1 MRVSLGEG
9 GEGGGG
15 CGGLVGALEKRPVM
29 GVVAEEEEEKRTKV
43 VKREKGATTTLEKR
57 WPPWNLLDFKEV
69 LPAVMRVN
77 PALFLPL
84 MAEYAAPTWA
94 ILISGFFMLLSVSL
108 SMYLIF
114 QHLSAYNNP
123 EEQKFV
129 LGVILMVPCY
139 AVESYVSLVNPD
151 TSVYCGILRDA
162 YEAFAM
168 YCFGRYIT
176 ACLGGEERTIAFLKR
191 EGGEDSGEPL
201 LHGASEKGII
211 HHHFPVNYILKP
223 WRMGVRFY
231 QIIKFGIFQY
241 VIIKTLTASLSL
253 ILQPFGAY
261 CDGEFNLRCGYP
273 YFAAVLNFS
282 QYWALYCLVEWYTAT
297 KDELAHIKPLAK
309 FLSFKSIGIMIAI
322 MYSLGLVRSP
332 LAQSLELKSSIQDFI
347 ICIEMGIA
355 SVVHLYVFP
364 AKPYALLGNHRSPE
378 NISVL
383 GDYAA
388 TDPVD
393 PDEIK
398 DISRPT
404 KLRLPQLEPDEI
416 IVTNVKESVR
426 DFVIGS
432 GEYVIKDLKFTMK
445 QAVRPVGKRFE
456 KLMKKGKFGQ
466 SRDDNWVST
475 STPQRAIHG
484 IDDPLICGS
493 SSDSGIGRG
502 KRHRRDTVGKAATR
516 HQMGMSYGDAAG
528 KSRNHDILLYR
539 SYGIAS
545 WVADSLV
552 NFGASVQLP

>member
-1 MRVSLGEG
+1 
-9 GEGGGG
+9 
-15 CGGLVGALEKRPVM
+15 
-29 GVVAEEEEEKRTKV
+29 
-43 VKREKGATTTLEKR
+43 
-57 WPPWNLLDFKEV
+57 
-69 LPAVMRVN
+69 MRVN

-191 EGGEDSGEPL
+191 EGGRDSGEPL

-211 HHHFPVNYILKP
+211 HHHFP
-223 WRMGVRFY
+223 
-231 QIIKFGIFQY
+231 

-322 MYSLGLVRSP
+322 MYSLGLKSVGT
-332 LAQSLELKSSIQDFI
+332 ELGVKVKHSRFH
-347 ICIEMGIA
+347 
-355 SVVHLYVFP
+355 HLY
-364 AKPYALLGNHRSPE
+364 R
-378 NISVL
+378 VL

-456 KLMKKGKFGQ
+456 KLMKKGGKFGQ

-502 KRHRRDTVGKAATR
+502 KRHRRDV
-516 HQMGMSYGDAAG
+516 SSAG
-528 KSRNHDILLYR
+528 VVDSWEGSDQTSDGYELRNT
-539 SYGIAS
+539 S

-552 NFGASVQLP
+552 RSEYCKCRIPQIVPCFKGPSVIEFLYRSARYCTRTQVHNSLCNFVKVADTNWMYAKLLGSTP

>member
-1 MRVSLGEG
+1 M
-9 GEGGGG
+9 
-15 CGGLVGALEKRPVM
+15 
-29 GVVAEEEEEKRTKV
+29 
-43 VKREKGATTTLEKR
+43 
-57 WPPWNLLDFKEV
+57 

-77 PALFLPL
+77 PVLFLPL

-191 EGGEDSGEPL
+191 EGGGDSGEPL

-309 FLSFKSIGIMIAI
+309 FLSFKSIVFLTWWQGIMIAI

-364 AKPYALLGNHRSPE
+364 AKPYSLLGNHRSPE

-456 KLMKKGKFGQ
+456 KLMKKKGKFGQ

-502 KRHRRDTVGKAATR
+502 KRHRRDV
-516 HQMGMSYGDAAG
+516 SSAG
-528 KSRNHDILLYR
+528 VVDSWEGSDQTSDGYVIRGRRWEIKKS
-539 SYGIAS
+539 
-545 WVADSLV
+545 
-552 NFGASVQLP
+552 

>member
-1 MRVSLGEG
+1 
-9 GEGGGG
+9 
-15 CGGLVGALEKRPVM
+15 
-29 GVVAEEEEEKRTKV
+29 
-43 VKREKGATTTLEKR
+43 
-57 WPPWNLLDFKEV
+57 
-69 LPAVMRVN
+69 MRVN
-77 PALFLPL
+77 LGLLVPL
-84 MAEYAAPTWA
+84 MAKYAAPTWA

-114 QHLSAYNNP
+114 EHLSAYNNP

-151 TSVYCGILRDA
+151 SSVYCGILRDG

-176 ACLGGEERTIAFLKR
+176 ACLEVFGLAGRMESAPRGLALGKRDFVSFLLLLSLARWLQLVCEGAIFLAQDVEAHGKQTNSLAGQAWGGEDRTIAFLKR
-191 EGGEDSGEPL
+191 EGGEHSGEPL
-201 LHGASEKGII
+201 LHHASEKGII

-223 WRMGVRFY
+223 WRLGVRFY
-231 QIIKFGIFQY
+231 QIIKF

-253 ILQPFGAY
+253 ILQPFGLY
-261 CDGEFNLRCGYP
+261 CDGEFNWGCGYP
-273 YFAAVLNFS
+273 YFAVVLNFS

-297 KDELAHIKPLAK
+297 KDELAHIQPLAK
-309 FLSFKSIGIMIAI
+309 FLSFKSIVFLTWWQGVIIAI

-364 AKPYALLGNHRSPE
+364 AKPYELLGKHHAPG

-383 GDYAA
+383 EDYAA
-388 TDPVD
+388 ADPVD

-404 KLRLPQLEPDEI
+404 KMRLPQLEPDEI
-416 IVTNVKESVR
+416 NATNIRESVR

-432 GEYVIKDLKFTMK
+432 GEYVIKDFKFTVN
-445 QAVRPVGKRFE
+445 QAVRPVEKRFD
-456 KLMKKGKFGQ
+456 KMKKNIKFRQ
-466 SRDDNWVST
+466 SRDDNWVSAA
-475 STPQRAIHG
+475 TPERIVRG
-484 IDDPLICGS
+484 IDDPLISGS
-493 SSDSGIGRG
+493 ASDSGIGKG
-502 KRHRRDTVGKAATR
+502 KRHRRDSSSSGIVDSWEGSDQASDGYVIR
-516 HQMGMSYGDAAG
+516 GRRWEIR
-528 KSRNHDILLYR
+528 KS
-539 SYGIAS
+539 
-545 WVADSLV
+545 
-552 NFGASVQLP
+552 

>member
-1 MRVSLGEG
+1 
-9 GEGGGG
+9 
-15 CGGLVGALEKRPVM
+15 
-29 GVVAEEEEEKRTKV
+29 
-43 VKREKGATTTLEKR
+43 
-57 WPPWNLLDFKEV
+57 
-69 LPAVMRVN
+69 MRVN
-77 PALFLPL
+77 LGLLLPL
-84 MAEYAAPTWA
+84 MDKYAAPTWA

-114 QHLSAYNNP
+114 EHLSAYNNP

-139 AVESYVSLVNPD
+139 AIESYVSLVNPD

-176 ACLGGEERTIAFLKR
+176 ACLGGEDRTIAFLKR

-201 LHGASEKGII
+201 LHHVSEKGVI
-211 HHHFPVNYILKP
+211 HHHFPINYILKP
-223 WRMGVRFY
+223 WRLGVRFY
-231 QIIKFGIFQY
+231 HIIKFGIFQY

-253 ILQPFGAY
+253 ILQPFGVY
-261 CDGEFNLRCGYP
+261 CDGEFKWGCGYP
-273 YFAAVLNFS
+273 YFAVVLNFS

-309 FLSFKSIGIMIAI
+309 FLSFKSIVFLTWWQGVIIAI

-332 LAQSLELKSSIQDFI
+332 LAQSLELKTSIQDFI
-347 ICIEMGIA
+347 ICIEMGVA

-364 AKPYALLGNHRSPE
+364 AKPYELLGKQYSPT

-388 TDPVD
+388 SDPVD

-404 KLRLPQLEPDEI
+404 KVRLPQLEPDEI
-416 IVTNVKESVR
+416 IATNIKESVR

-432 GEYVIKDLKFTMK
+432 GEYVVKDFKFTVN
-445 QAVRPVGKRFE
+445 QAVRPVEKRFD
-456 KLMKKGKFGQ
+456 KMKNNIKFRQ
-466 SRDDNWVST
+466 SRDDNWVSA
-475 STPQRAIHG
+475 STPERTIRG
-484 IDDPLICGS
+484 IDDPLISGS
-493 SSDSGIGRG
+493 ASDSGIVGKG
-502 KRHRRDTVGKAATR
+502 KRHRRDSSSAAAVDSWEGTEQAPDGFVIR
-516 HQMGMSYGDAAG
+516 GRRWEIK
-528 KSRNHDILLYR
+528 KS
-539 SYGIAS
+539 
-545 WVADSLV
+545 
-552 NFGASVQLP
+552 

>member
-1 MRVSLGEG
+1 
-9 GEGGGG
+9 
-15 CGGLVGALEKRPVM
+15 
-29 GVVAEEEEEKRTKV
+29 
-43 VKREKGATTTLEKR
+43 
-57 WPPWNLLDFKEV
+57 V
-69 LPAVMRVN
+69 LSASMRVN
-77 PALFLPL
+77 LGLLLPL
-84 MAEYAAPTWA
+84 ADKYAAPTWA

-114 QHLSAYNNP
+114 EHLSAYNNP

-139 AVESYVSLVNPD
+139 AIESYVSLVNPD
-151 TSVYCGILRDA
+151 TSVYCGILRDG

-201 LHGASEKGII
+201 LHHASEKGVI
-211 HHHFPVNYILKP
+211 HHHFPINYILKP
-223 WRMGVRFY
+223 WRLGVRFY

-253 ILQPFGAY
+253 ILQPFGVY
-261 CDGEFNLRCGYP
+261 CEGEFKWGCGYP
-273 YFAAVLNFS
+273 YFAVVLNFS

-309 FLSFKSIGIMIAI
+309 FLSFKSIVFLTWWQGVIIAI

-364 AKPYALLGNHRSPE
+364 AKPYELLGKQYSPT

-388 TDPVD
+388 SDPVD

-404 KLRLPQLEPDEI
+404 KVRLPQLEPDEI
-416 IVTNVKESVR
+416 IATNIKESVQ
-426 DFVIGS
+426 DFVVGS
-432 GEYVIKDLKFTMK
+432 GKYVIKDFKFTVK
-445 QAVRPVGKRFE
+445 QAVGPVEKRFD
-456 KLMKKGKFGQ
+456 KMKK
-466 SRDDNWVST
+466 N
-475 STPQRAIHG
+475 I
-484 IDDPLICGS
+484 
-493 SSDSGIGRG
+493 
-502 KRHRRDTVGKAATR
+502 
-516 HQMGMSYGDAAG
+516 
-528 KSRNHDILLYR
+528 
-539 SYGIAS
+539 
-545 WVADSLV
+545 
-552 NFGASVQLP
+552 

>member
-1 MRVSLGEG
+1 
-9 GEGGGG
+9 
-15 CGGLVGALEKRPVM
+15 
-29 GVVAEEEEEKRTKV
+29 
-43 VKREKGATTTLEKR
+43 
-57 WPPWNLLDFKEV
+57 
-69 LPAVMRVN
+69 MRVN
-77 PALFLPL
+77 SALLLPL
-84 MAEYAAPTWA
+84 MAKYTAPTWA
-94 ILISGFFMLLSVSL
+94 ILISGFFMLLSVSF
-108 SMYLIF
+108 STYLIF

-139 AVESYVSLVNPD
+139 AAESYVSLVNPD

-176 ACLGGEERTIAFLKR
+176 ACLGGEDRTIAFLKR

-201 LHGASEKGII
+201 LHHASEKGII

-223 WRMGVRFY
+223 WRVGVRFY

-261 CDGEFNLRCGYP
+261 CEGEFNLRCGYP

-282 QYWALYCLVEWYTAT
+282 QYWALYCLVAWYMAT
-297 KDELAHIKPLAK
+297 KDELSHIKPLAK
-309 FLSFKSIGIMIAI
+309 FLSFKSIVFLTWWQGVMIAI

-332 LAQSLELKSSIQDFI
+332 LAQSLELKTSIQDFI

-364 AKPYALLGNHRSPE
+364 AKPYALLGNHHSPG

-383 GDYAA
+383 GDYASS
-388 TDPVD
+388 DPVD

-404 KLRLPQLEPDEI
+404 KLRLPQLEPDER
-416 IVTNVKESVR
+416 IVTNIKESVR

-432 GEYVIKDLKFTMK
+432 GEYVIKDLKFTVN
-445 QAVRPVGKRFE
+445 QAVRPVEKRFD
-456 KLMKKGKFGQ
+456 KLMKKRIKFTK
-466 SRDDNWVST
+466 SRDDNWVSA
-475 STPQRAIHG
+475 STPERAILG
-484 IDDPLICGS
+484 IDDPLLCGS
-493 SSDSGIGRG
+493 ASDSGISRG
-502 KRHRRDTVGKAATR
+502 KRHHRDISSGGVVDSWEGSDQTSDGYVIRGRRWEIK
-516 HQMGMSYGDAAG
+516 
-528 KSRNHDILLYR
+528 R
-539 SYGIAS
+539 S
-545 WVADSLV
+545 
-552 NFGASVQLP
+552 

>member
-1 MRVSLGEG
+1 
-9 GEGGGG
+9 
-15 CGGLVGALEKRPVM
+15 
-29 GVVAEEEEEKRTKV
+29 
-43 VKREKGATTTLEKR
+43 
-57 WPPWNLLDFKEV
+57 
-69 LPAVMRVN
+69 MRVN
-77 PALFLPL
+77 TALLLPL

-94 ILISGFFMLLSVSL
+94 ILFSLFFMLLSVSM
-108 SMYLIF
+108 STYLIF

-176 ACLGGEERTIAFLKR
+176 ACLGGEDRTVAFLRR

-201 LHGASEKGII
+201 LHGSSEKGII
-211 HHHFPVNYILKP
+211 HHHFPVNYVLKP

-273 YFAAVLNFS
+273 YFAAILNFS

-322 MYSLGLVRSP
+322 MYSLGLESVSTELGVKIKHSRFYH
-332 LAQSLELKSSIQDFI
+332 LHRAQ
-347 ICIEMGIA
+347 MGIA

-364 AKPYALLGNHRSPE
+364 AKPYALLGSHHHSPE

-383 GDYAA
+383 GDYASF
-388 TDPVD
+388 DPVD

-456 KLMKKGKFGQ
+456 KLMKKRGKFGQ
-466 SRDDNWVST
+466 SRDDNWVSA
-475 STPQRAIHG
+475 SSPQRAIHG
-484 IDDPLICGS
+484 IDDPLLCGS
-493 SSDSGIGRG
+493 TSDSGTGIGRG
-502 KRHRRDTVGKAATR
+502 KRHRKDVSSG
-516 HQMGMSYGDAAG
+516 
-528 KSRNHDILLYR
+528 
-539 SYGIAS
+539 GIVDS
-545 WVADSLV
+545 WEGSDQTSDGY
-552 NFGASVQLP
+552 N

>member
-1 MRVSLGEG
+1 
-9 GEGGGG
+9 
-15 CGGLVGALEKRPVM
+15 
-29 GVVAEEEEEKRTKV
+29 
-43 VKREKGATTTLEKR
+43 
-57 WPPWNLLDFKEV
+57 
-69 LPAVMRVN
+69 MRVN
-77 PALFLPL
+77 LGLLLPL
-84 MAEYAAPTWA
+84 VDKYAAPTWA

-139 AVESYVSLVNPD
+139 AIESYVSLVNPD
-151 TSVYCGILRDA
+151 TSVYCGILRDG

-176 ACLGGEERTIAFLKR
+176 ACLGGEEKTIAFLKR

-201 LHGASEKGII
+201 LHRASEKGVI
-211 HHHFPVNYILKP
+211 HHHFPINYILKP
-223 WRMGVRFY
+223 WRLGVRFY

-253 ILQPFGAY
+253 ILQPFGIY
-261 CDGEFNLRCGYP
+261 CEGEFKWGCGYP
-273 YFAAVLNFS
+273 YFAVVLNFS

-309 FLSFKSIGIMIAI
+309 FLSFKSIVFLTWWQGVIIAI

-364 AKPYALLGNHRSPE
+364 AKPYELLGKQYSPTD
-378 NISVL
+378 ISVL

-388 TDPVD
+388 SDPVD

-404 KLRLPQLEPDEI
+404 KVRLPQLEPDEI
-416 IVTNVKESVR
+416 IATNIKESVQ
-426 DFVIGS
+426 DFVVGS
-432 GEYVIKDLKFTMK
+432 GKYVIKDFKFTVK
-445 QAVRPVGKRFE
+445 QAVRPVEKRFD
-456 KLMKKGKFGQ
+456 KMKKNIKFRQ
-466 SRDDNWVST
+466 SQDDNWVSASPPERT
-475 STPQRAIHG
+475 IRG
-484 IDDPLICGS
+484 IDDPLISGS
-493 SSDSGIGRG
+493 ASDSGVVKG
-502 KRHRRDTVGKAATR
+502 KRHRTDPSSGGTV
-516 HQMGMSYGDAAG
+516 D
-528 KSRNHDILLYR
+528 
-539 SYGIAS
+539 S
-545 WVADSLV
+545 WEGTEQAPDGFVIRGRRWEIKKL
-552 NFGASVQLP
+552 

>member
-1 MRVSLGEG
+1 MLS
-9 GEGGGG
+9 
-15 CGGLVGALEKRPVM
+15 AS
-29 GVVAEEEEEKRTKV
+29 
-43 VKREKGATTTLEKR
+43 
-57 WPPWNLLDFKEV
+57 
-69 LPAVMRVN
+69 MRVN
-77 PALFLPL
+77 LGLLLPL
-84 MAEYAAPTWA
+84 ADKYAAPTWA

-114 QHLSAYNNP
+114 EHLSAYNNP

-139 AVESYVSLVNPD
+139 AIESYVSLVNPG
-151 TSVYCGILRDA
+151 TSVYCGILRDG

-201 LHGASEKGII
+201 LHHASEKGVI
-211 HHHFPVNYILKP
+211 HHHFPINYILKP
-223 WRMGVRFY
+223 WRLGVRFY

-253 ILQPFGAY
+253 ILQPFGVY
-261 CDGEFNLRCGYP
+261 CEGEFKWGCGYP
-273 YFAAVLNFS
+273 YFAVVLNFS

-309 FLSFKSIGIMIAI
+309 FLSFKSIVFLTWWQGVIIAI

-364 AKPYALLGNHRSPE
+364 AKPYELLGKQYSPT

-388 TDPVD
+388 SDPVD

-404 KLRLPQLEPDEI
+404 KVRLPQLEPDEI
-416 IVTNVKESVR
+416 IATNIKESVQ
-426 DFVIGS
+426 DFVVGS
-432 GEYVIKDLKFTMK
+432 GKYVIKDFKFTVK
-445 QAVRPVGKRFE
+445 QAVRPVEKRFD
-456 KLMKKGKFGQ
+456 KMKKNIKLRQ
-466 SRDDNWVST
+466 SRDDNWVSA
-475 STPQRAIHG
+475 STPERTIRG
-484 IDDPLICGS
+484 IDDPLISGS
-493 SSDSGIGRG
+493 ASDSGIGKG
-502 KRHRRDTVGKAATR
+502 KRHRRDP
-516 HQMGMSYGDAAG
+516 SSAG
-528 KSRNHDILLYR
+528 AVD
-539 SYGIAS
+539 S
-545 WVADSLV
+545 WEGTEQTPDGFVIRGRRWEIKKL
-552 NFGASVQLP
+552 

>member
-1 MRVSLGEG
+1 
-9 GEGGGG
+9 
-15 CGGLVGALEKRPVM
+15 
-29 GVVAEEEEEKRTKV
+29 
-43 VKREKGATTTLEKR
+43 
-57 WPPWNLLDFKEV
+57 
-69 LPAVMRVN
+69 MRVN
-77 PALFLPL
+77 LGLLLPL
-84 MAEYAAPTWA
+84 MDKYAAPTWA

-114 QHLSAYNNP
+114 EHLSAYNNP

-139 AVESYVSLVNPD
+139 AIESYVSLVNPD
-151 TSVYCGILRDA
+151 TSVYCGILRDG

-201 LHGASEKGII
+201 LHHASEKGVI
-211 HHHFPVNYILKP
+211 HHHFPINYILKP
-223 WRMGVRFY
+223 WRLGVRFY

-253 ILQPFGAY
+253 ILQPFGVY
-261 CDGEFNLRCGYP
+261 CDGEFKWGCGYP
-273 YFAAVLNFS
+273 YFAVVLNFS

-309 FLSFKSIGIMIAI
+309 FLSFKSIVFLTWWQGVIIAI

-364 AKPYALLGNHRSPE
+364 AKPYELLGKQYSPT

-388 TDPVD
+388 SDPVD

-404 KLRLPQLEPDEI
+404 KVRLPQLEPDEI
-416 IVTNVKESVR
+416 IATNIKESVR

-432 GEYVIKDLKFTMK
+432 GEYVIKDFKFTVN
-445 QAVRPVGKRFE
+445 QAVRPVEKRFD
-456 KLMKKGKFGQ
+456 KMKKNIKFRQ
-466 SRDDNWVST
+466 SRDDNWVNA
-475 STPQRAIHG
+475 STPERTIRG
-484 IDDPLICGS
+484 IDDPLISGS
-493 SSDSGIGRG
+493 ASDSGIGKG
-502 KRHRRDTVGKAATR
+502 KRHRREPSSAGTVDGWEGTELAPDGFIIRGRRWEIK
-516 HQMGMSYGDAAG
+516 
-528 KSRNHDILLYR
+528 KS
-539 SYGIAS
+539 
-545 WVADSLV
+545 
-552 NFGASVQLP
+552 